1 MEVGSFVRALHCG
14 DVLSNALAS
23 SGGCGMKFL
32 LARIALTGIF
42 ILSASPTWAQA
53 GGELHFCLRGE
64 PKTFNPILVEDDA
77 SENIRYLT
85 GGVLIRLNRQS
96 QALGPALA
104 TSWSVSHDRRTIT
117 FHLRKGI
124 HFSDG
129 TPFTSEDV
137 AYTMRLLMD
146 PETHS
151 PTGDAFRSSEGAVQV
166 QTPAAD
172 VAVITFPA
180 PIAGLERLFDQ
191 VAILSAH
198 SPKKEMAVLG
208 PFYVADYK
216 AGSYVLLQKNPNYW
230 KHDAQGHAL
239 PYIDSVR
246 LDIQRNRDIELLRFR
261 RGELQLINRLD
272 AEQFER
278 LQHENPAVTRNAGTG
293 LDAEELWFNQ
303 SPTAPLPDYKKAWF
317 ATKEFRKATSMAIN
331 RADLCRIV
339 YAGYAKPA
347 YGPVSPSN
355 HFWFNSALEDP
366 KHDPQGAL
374 RLLAQAGFRL
384 ENDTLKDRA
393 GKPVEFTVV
402 TNSGNGAREKI
413 ASMIQ
418 QDLSQIGI
426 KVNIVTLDFPSLIER
441 ITRSSD
447 YDACIL
453 GLVNT
458 DLDPNSQMTVWL
470 SSGDNH
476 QWNPSQKSPTTAW
489 EAEIDKLMREQATA
503 PTEKERKAK
512 FDRVQQIVSEQQ
524 PFIYLINKD
533 VLVAMS
539 PSVSGAAPVVL
550 NPPAFWNAE
559 TLRLRAG
566 AELEAQKSRIKT
578 FYCRLIFRLT
588 I

>member
-1 MEVGSFVRALHCG
+1 MPSPLKTLALTALVALTLPVRAQ
-14 DVLSNALAS
+14 
-23 SGGCGMKFL
+23 
-32 LARIALTGIF
+32 T
-42 ILSASPTWAQA
+42 
-53 GGELHFCLRGE
+53 GGELHFCLHGE
-64 PKTFNPILVEDDA
+64 PKTFNPILVDDEA
-77 SENIRYLT
+77 SENVRYLT
-85 GGVLIRLNRQS
+85 GGVLIRLNRQT
-96 QALGPALA
+96 QALEPALS
-104 TSWSVSHDRRTIT
+104 TQWKISHDRRTIT

-129 TPFTSEDV
+129 TPFSSEDV
-137 AYTMRLLMD
+137 AYTMRLLMN

-151 PTGDAFRSSEGAVQV
+151 PTGDAFRSGEGTVQV
-166 QTPAAD
+166 QTETPD
-172 VAVITFPA
+172 VAAITFPA

-230 KHDAQGHAL
+230 KRDAQGHAL

-246 LDIQRNRDIELLRFR
+246 LDFQRNRDIELLRFR

-278 LQHENPAVTRNAGTG
+278 LQRDNPAVTRNAGTG

-303 SPTAPLPDYKKAWF
+303 SPAAPLPEFKKAWF
-317 ATKEFRKATSMAIN
+317 GMKEFRKAISMAIN
-331 RADLCRIV
+331 RADLCRLV
-339 YAGYAKPA
+339 YAGYARPA

-355 HFWFNSALEDP
+355 HFWFNAGLEGP
-366 KHDPQGAL
+366 KYDPQGAL
-374 RLLAQAGFRL
+374 RLLAQAGFRF

-393 GKPVEFTVV
+393 GHRVEFTVV
-402 TNSGNGAREKI
+402 TNSGNAAREKI
-413 ASMIQ
+413 VTMIQ
-418 QDLSQIGI
+418 QDLSQLGI

-441 ITRSSD
+441 MTRTFD
-447 YDACIL
+447 YEACVL

-458 DLDPNSQMTVWL
+458 DLDPNGQMTVWL
-470 SSGDNH
+470 SSAENH
-476 QWNPSQKSPTTAW
+476 QWNPSQKSPATAW

-512 FDRVQQIVSEQQ
+512 FDRVQQIAAEQQ

-533 VLVAMS
+533 VLVAVS
-539 PSVSGAAPVVL
+539 PGVLGAAPVVL
-550 NPPAFWNAE
+550 EPWGFWNAE
-559 TLRLRAG
+559 TLRLG
-566 AELEAQKSRIKT
+566 AAPELGVQK
-578 FYCRLIFRLT
+578 
-588 I
+588 

>member
-1 MEVGSFVRALHCG
+1 MPSPLKSLTFAALLTLAIPVRAQ
-14 DVLSNALAS
+14 
-23 SGGCGMKFL
+23 
-32 LARIALTGIF
+32 T
-42 ILSASPTWAQA
+42 
-53 GGELHFCLRGE
+53 GGELHFCLHGE
-64 PKTFNPILVEDDA
+64 PKTFNPILVDDEA
-77 SENIRYLT
+77 SENFRYLT

-96 QALGPALA
+96 QVLEPALA
-104 TSWSVSHDRRTIT
+104 TSWEVSRDRRTIT

-151 PTGDAFRSSEGAVQV
+151 TTGDAFRSGEGAVQV
-166 QTPAAD
+166 QTPAPD
-172 VAVITFPA
+172 VASITFPA

-191 VAILSAH
+191 VAIISAH
-198 SPKKEMAVLG
+198 SPLKEMAVLG
-208 PFYVADYK
+208 PFHIAEYK
-216 AGSYVLLQKNPNYW
+216 AGSYILLQKNPNYW

-278 LQHENPAVTRNAGTG
+278 LQKENPGVTRNAGTG

-303 SPTAPLPDYKKAWF
+303 SPAAPLPASKKAWF
-317 ATKEFRKATSMAIN
+317 GMKEFRKAISMAIN
-331 RADLCRIV
+331 REDLCRIV

-355 HFWFNSALEDP
+355 HFWFNTSLEDP
-366 KHDPQGAL
+366 KYDPQGAL

-393 GKPVEFTVV
+393 GNRVEFTVV
-402 TNSGNGAREKI
+402 TNSGNAAREKI
-413 ASMIQ
+413 ATMIQ
-418 QDLSQIGI
+418 QDLSQMGI
-426 KVNIVTLDFPSLIER
+426 KVNVVTLDFPSLIER
-441 ITRSSD
+441 ITRTFD
-447 YDACIL
+447 YEACIL

-458 DLDPNSQMTVWL
+458 DLDPSGQMNVWL
-470 SSGDNH
+470 SSSENH
-476 QWNPSQKSPTTAW
+476 QWNPSQKSPATAW

-503 PTEKERKAK
+503 STEKERKIK
-512 FDRVQQIVSEQQ
+512 FDRVQQIAAEQQ

-533 VLVAMS
+533 VLLAVS
-539 PSVSGAAPVVL
+539 PNVVGAAPVIL
-550 NPPAFWNAE
+550 EPWGFWNAD
-559 TLRLRAG
+559 TLRLGPAPDLG
-566 AELEAQKSRIKT
+566 VQK
-578 FYCRLIFRLT
+578 
-588 I
+588 